1 MRRKRK
7 NDLKRLANYRLFCG
21 DGNVLRRRMAEEL
34 FEKEKTEY
42 KRKRKGRK
50 MSKKKSIL
58 ALVVLA
64 ALTVLLGYTV
74 MFGIGSKH
82 TGAAKNIRTGLD
94 LSGGVSITY
103 EATEK
108 NPSQEDMADTIYKMQ
123 QRVTNYS
130 TEANVYQQGTNRI
143 NVEIPGVTNATEIL
157 QDLGT
162 PGSLYFTDTNGNKV
176 LEGTDIADAQGVA
189 TTDQTTGQREYVVEL
204 TMTKDG
210 ATKFQEATAA
220 NVGKQISIVYDG
232 NTISSPTV
240 QQEISGGKAQID
252 GMSSLEEAKSLAS
265 YIRIGSLSLELKEI
279 YSNVVGASLGQ
290 EALATSV
297 TAGIIGILLVILFM
311 IIVYRVSGLAAG
323 WALVIFTLLDL
334 GFMNA
339 FDVTLTLPGIAGLI
353 LTIGMA
359 VDANCIIYMRVRE
372 ELAKGVS
379 VNGAL
384 KQGFHKA
391 FSAIFDGQITTLIA
405 AAVLYIMGTGTIR
418 GFATTLAIGT
428 LLSLFTAL
436 VISRWISYAFCG
448 IGIRNVK
455 WYGKTRHSKSFHFV
469 ERRAIAFLIGGV
481 IVASAFVGMGMNQA
495 KSGKALNYS
504 LDFIGG
510 TATTVDFGKD
520 MSLADLSKDVE
531 PIVSEVTGN
540 ADVTFQKVSGS
551 NQVIIKTSELTSD
564 QRDTLAADLVKA
576 YPKIDK
582 STIESENISSTIS
595 SEMRRN
601 AIIAVIVTVICMLF
615 YIFVRFRDFR
625 FASSAIIALVHD
637 ICVILA
643 YYVWARAS
651 VGSTFIAVMLTIL
664 GYSINSTIVIFDRVR
679 ENIPQMKDASY
690 KEIVN
695 ASVTQTLTR
704 SLYSNITTLITIVTL
719 YIMGVPS
726 VREFALPIIIGL
738 VAGCFSSVFITGPL
752 WYVMKTGNGRKD
764 RLSLPDKGVVATNT
778 ATRANQKDE
787 EKITASKRR
796 MKKDRALLSSTPRH
810 KARRR

>member
-1 MRRKRK
+1 
-7 NDLKRLANYRLFCG
+7 
-21 DGNVLRRRMAEEL
+21 
-34 FEKEKTEY
+34 
-42 KRKRKGRK
+42 
-50 MSKKKSIL
+50 MSKKKSVISL
-58 ALVVLA
+58 IILA

-74 MFGIGSKH
+74 IFGIGSKH

-103 EATEK
+103 ETTEK
-108 NPSQEDMADTIYKMQ
+108 NPSQEDMSDTIYKMQ

-157 QDLGT
+157 EDLGT
-162 PGSLYFTDTNGNKV
+162 PGSLYFADADGNTV

-220 NVGKQISIVYDG
+220 NIGKQISIVYDG

-290 EALATSV
+290 EALSTSV
-297 TAGIIGILLVILFM
+297 FAGIIGLILVILFM
-311 IIVYRVSGLAAG
+311 IFAYRVSGLAAG
-323 WALVIFTLLDL
+323 WALIIFTLLDL

-372 ELAKGVS
+372 ELAKGIS
-379 VNGAL
+379 IGRAL

-405 AAVLYIMGTGTIR
+405 AAVLYMMGTGTIR

-436 VISRWISYAFCG
+436 VISRWISYAFYG
-448 IGIRNVK
+448 VGIRDVK
-455 WYGKTRHSKSFHFV
+455 WYGKTDHKKIFRFV
-469 ERRAIAFLIGGV
+469 EKRALAFLIGGV
-481 IVASAFVGMGMNQA
+481 IVASVFVGMGVNKS

-520 MSLADLSKDVE
+520 MSLSDLSKDVE
-531 PIVSEVTGN
+531 PIVSKITGN

-551 NQVIIKTSELTSD
+551 NQVIIKTSELSAD

-582 STIESENISSTIS
+582 STVESENISSTIS

-690 KEIVN
+690 REIVN

-752 WYVMKTGNGRKD
+752 WYVMKTRNGRKD
-764 RLSLPDKGVVATNT
+764 RVSLPDKQAAKAADALVVSGTERN
-778 ATRANQKDE
+778 NQLEVKNRNRQ
-787 EKITASKRR
+787 KTVVH
-796 MKKDRALLSSTPRH
+796 TPRRYD
-810 KARRR
+810 KNRNA

>member
-1 MRRKRK
+1 
-7 NDLKRLANYRLFCG
+7 
-21 DGNVLRRRMAEEL
+21 
-34 FEKEKTEY
+34 
-42 KRKRKGRK
+42 
-50 MSKKKSIL
+50 MSKKKSVISL
-58 ALVVLA
+58 IILA

-74 MFGIGSKH
+74 IFGIGSKH

-103 EATEK
+103 ETTEK
-108 NPSQEDMADTIYKMQ
+108 NPSQEDMSDTIYKMQ

-157 QDLGT
+157 EDLGT
-162 PGSLYFTDTNGNKV
+162 PGSLYFADADGNTV

-220 NVGKQISIVYDG
+220 NIGKQISIVYDG

-290 EALATSV
+290 EALSTSV
-297 TAGIIGILLVILFM
+297 LAGIIGLILVILFM
-311 IIVYRVSGLAAG
+311 IFAYRVSGLAAG
-323 WALVIFTLLDL
+323 WALIIFTLLDL

-353 LTIGMA
+353 LTIGIA

-372 ELAKGVS
+372 ELAKGIS
-379 VNGAL
+379 IGRAL

-405 AAVLYIMGTGTIR
+405 AAVLYMMGTGTIR

-436 VISRWISYAFCG
+436 VISRWISYAFYG
-448 IGIRNVK
+448 VGVRNVK
-455 WYGKTRHSKSFHFV
+455 WYGKTDHKKIFRFV
-469 ERRAIAFLIGGV
+469 EKRALAFLIGGV
-481 IVASAFVGMGMNQA
+481 IVASAFVGMGVN
-495 KSGKALNYS
+495 KSKCGKALNYS

-520 MSLADLSKDVE
+520 MSLSDLSKDVE
-531 PIVSEVTGN
+531 PIVSKVTGN

-564 QRDTLAADLVKA
+564 QRDTLSENLVKA

-690 KEIVN
+690 KDIVN

-752 WYVMKTGNGRKD
+752 WYVMKTRNGRKD
-764 RLSLPDKGVVATNT
+764 RVSLPDKQSVKASDTPVASGTGRNNQSEVKNRNRQNT
-778 ATRANQKDE
+778 TVH
-787 EKITASKRR
+787 
-796 MKKDRALLSSTPRH
+796 TPRRYD
-810 KARRR
+810 KNRNA

>member
-1 MRRKRK
+1 
-7 NDLKRLANYRLFCG
+7 
-21 DGNVLRRRMAEEL
+21 
-34 FEKEKTEY
+34 
-42 KRKRKGRK
+42 
-50 MSKKKSIL
+50 MSKKKSVISL
-58 ALVVLA
+58 IILA

-74 MFGIGSKH
+74 IFGIGSKH

-103 EATEK
+103 ETTEK
-108 NPSQEDMADTIYKMQ
+108 NPSQEDMSDTIYKMQ

-157 QDLGT
+157 EDLGT
-162 PGSLYFTDTNGNKV
+162 PGSLYFADADGNTV

-220 NVGKQISIVYDG
+220 NIGKQISIIYDG

-290 EALATSV
+290 EALSTSV
-297 TAGIIGILLVILFM
+297 LAGIVGLILVILFM
-311 IIVYRVSGLAAG
+311 IFAYRVSGLAAG
-323 WALVIFTLLDL
+323 WALILFTLLDL

-372 ELAKGVS
+372 ELAKGIS
-379 VNGAL
+379 IGRAL

-405 AAVLYIMGTGTIR
+405 AAVLYMMGTGTIR

-436 VISRWISYAFCG
+436 VISRWISYAFYG
-448 IGIRNVK
+448 IGIRDVK
-455 WYGKTRHSKSFHFV
+455 WYGKTDHKKIYHFV
-469 ERRAIAFLIGGV
+469 EKRALAFLIGGV
-481 IVASAFVGMGMNQA
+481 IVASAFVGMGTNQA

-520 MSLADLSKDVE
+520 MSLSDLSKDVE
-531 PIVSEVTGN
+531 PLVSKVTGN

-595 SEMRRN
+595 NEMRRN

-651 VGSTFIAVMLTIL
+651 VGSTLIAVMLTIL

-679 ENIPQMKDASY
+679 ENISQMKDASY
-690 KEIVN
+690 KDIVN

-752 WYVMKTGNGRKD
+752 WYVMKTRNGRKD
-764 RLSLPDKGVVATNT
+764 
-778 ATRANQKDE
+778 
-787 EKITASKRR
+787 
-796 MKKDRALLSSTPRH
+796 
-810 KARRR
+810 

>member
-1 MRRKRK
+1 
-7 NDLKRLANYRLFCG
+7 
-21 DGNVLRRRMAEEL
+21 
-34 FEKEKTEY
+34 
-42 KRKRKGRK
+42 
-50 MSKKKSIL
+50 MSKKKSVISL
-58 ALVVLA
+58 IILA

-74 MFGIGSKH
+74 IFGIGSKH

-103 EATEK
+103 ETTEK
-108 NPSQEDMADTIYKMQ
+108 NPSQEDMSDTIYKMQ

-157 QDLGT
+157 EDLGT
-162 PGSLYFTDTNGNKV
+162 PGSLYFADADGNTV

-290 EALATSV
+290 EALSTSV
-297 TAGIIGILLVILFM
+297 LAGIVGLILVILFM
-311 IIVYRVSGLAAG
+311 IFAYRVSGLAAG
-323 WALVIFTLLDL
+323 WALVLFTLLDL

-372 ELAKGVS
+372 ELAKGIS
-379 VNGAL
+379 IGRAL

-405 AAVLYIMGTGTIR
+405 AAVLYMMGTGTIR
-418 GFATTLAIGT
+418 GFAMTLAIGT

-436 VISRWISYAFCG
+436 VISRWISYAFYG
-448 IGIRNVK
+448 VGIRDVK
-455 WYGKTRHSKSFHFV
+455 WYGKTDHKKIFRFV
-469 ERRAIAFLIGGV
+469 EKRALAFLIGGV
-481 IVASAFVGMGMNQA
+481 IVASAFVGMGANQA
-495 KSGKALNYS
+495 KSGRALNYS

-510 TATTVDFGKD
+510 TATTVDFDKN

-531 PIVSEVTGN
+531 PIVSKVTGN

-564 QRDTLAADLVKA
+564 QRDTLATDLVKA

-690 KEIVN
+690 REIVN

-752 WYVMKTGNGRKD
+752 WYVMKTRNGRKD
-764 RLSLPDKGVVATNT
+764 RVSLPDKQAAKATDTPVASGIGQNSQPE
-778 ATRANQKDE
+778 ASNRNRQKTV
-787 EKITASKRR
+787 IH
-796 MKKDRALLSSTPRH
+796 TPRRYD
-810 KARRR
+810 KNRNA